1 MEILIDWK
9 NIHSEDDF
17 YDVFLPQVAAPE
29 WHGRN
34 LDALNDSVV
43 SGGVNKIEPPYTI
56 RSLNTGDVAKELVT
70 FQLKV
75 LSIFNEALSEG
86 RGVVVV
92 TNKT

>member
-9 NIHSEDDF
+9 SIHSENDF
-17 YDVFLPQVAAPE
+17 YDTFLPQVAAPE

-56 RSLNTGDVAKELVT
+56 RNLNTGDVDKELVA

-75 LSIFNEALSEG
+75 LAIFNEALSEG
-86 RGVVVV
+86 RGVAVI
-92 TNKT
+92 TK